1 MTKEEQGSVDTA
13 PEAKAGSEAAD
24 TGAGEAP
31 TGEAGSGQV
40 DEKDLPHE
48 ELLLSLQ
55 DARER
60 ADAHWNELLR
70 ARAELANMQRR
81 MEREVEN
88 AHKYALEKFVSE
100 LIPVVDSLEL
110 GIEAAAKSAGEAAG
124 QLREGMELT
133 LKMFLAAIGKFG
145 VRQINPQGERFDPA
159 LHQAMA
165 AQPAPGVE
173 PNHVVAVYQKG
184 YTLNERLVRPA
195 MVVVAAPGSGGGQQ
209 QGGGQNGESASRIDE
224 MA

>member
-1 MTKEEQGSVDTA
+1 MPMTKEEEGSVETA
-13 PEAKAGSEAAD
+13 PGAGSEAAD
-24 TGAGEAP
+24 AGAGEVP
-31 TGEAGSGQV
+31 ETGRV
-40 DEKDLPHE
+40 DEKDLPHA
-48 ELLLSLQ
+48 ELLLTLQ

-60 ADAHWNELLR
+60 ADAHWNEVLR

-88 AHKYALEKFVSE
+88 AHKYALDKFVNE

-110 GIEAAAKSAGEAAG
+110 GIEAAAKGAGEAAG
-124 QLREGMELT
+124 QLCEGMELT
-133 LKMFLAAIGKFG
+133 LKMFLTALGKFG
-145 VRQINPQGERFDPA
+145 VRQVNPQGERFDPA

-165 AQPAPGVE
+165 AQPVPNME

-184 YTLNERLVRPA
+184 YTLNDRLVRPA
-195 MVVVAAPGSGGGQQ
+195 MVVVSAPGSGGGQQ
-209 QGGGQNGESASRIDE
+209 GSSGQNGDSAPRIDE